1 MTSTITAR
9 AQALGLALEPAG
21 GPAANYVSK
30 VQVGDL
36 LFISGQ
42 VPRQNGQAAW
52 VGRVGDTLS
61 EDEGRQAARQ
71 AALGVLAHVAD
82 AVSDDMAR
90 VVRVARLGVF
100 VACPPDFT
108 RQSVVADG
116 ASDLMVEVF
125 GDAGRHARTAV
136 GVASLPR
143 GVAVEVEAI
152 IQIKP

>member
-1 MTSTITAR
+1 MSSTITAR
-9 AQALGLALEPAG
+9 AQALGLPLESAG

-52 VGRVGDTLS
+52 LGRVGDTLGE
-61 EDEGRQAARQ
+61 EDGRQAARQ
-71 AALGVLAHVAD
+71 AALGVLAHIAD
-82 AVSDDMAR
+82 AVGDDMAR
-90 VVRVARLGVF
+90 VLRVVRLGVF
-100 VACPPDFT
+100 VACTPEFQ
-108 RQSVVADG
+108 RQSIVADG

-152 IQIKP
+152 VQIQP

>member
-1 MTSTITAR
+1 MSSTLSAR
-9 AQALGLALEPAG
+9 VQSLGLTLEPAA

-42 VPRQNGQAAW
+42 VPRRNGEA
-52 VGRVGDTLS
+52 VFLGRVGDTLS
-61 EDEGRQAARQ
+61 EEEGRQAARQ
-71 AALGVLAHVAD
+71 AALCVLAQLAD
-82 AVSDDMAR
+82 AVGDDLARVAR
-90 VVRVARLGVF
+90 VVRLGVF
-100 VACPPDFT
+100 VACPPDFQ
-108 RQSVVADG
+108 RQSTVADG
-116 ASDLMVEVF
+116 ASDLMVDVL

-152 IQIKP
+152 VQIKP